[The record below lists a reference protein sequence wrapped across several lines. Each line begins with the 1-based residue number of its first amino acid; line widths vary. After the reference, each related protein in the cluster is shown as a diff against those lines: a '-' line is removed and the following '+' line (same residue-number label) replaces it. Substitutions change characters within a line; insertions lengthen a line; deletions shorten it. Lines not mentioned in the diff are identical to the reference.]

1 MDELVFNNKKVI
13 LEIAKAMGFL
23 LVEDLWDDEGY
34 LTFQL
39 IGELHE
45 KELTLTWNKDEHI
58 SHNFAVASKIL
69 FRAGQKAKFYQ
80 ISTLPYIAL

>member
-1 MDELVFNNKKVI
+1 MQELVFNDKKVI

-58 SHNFAVASKIL
+58 TQNFSVAAKIL
-69 FRAGQKAKFYQ
+69 FKAGQKAKFYQ

>member
-1 MDELVFNNKKVI
+1 MQELVFNDKKVI
-13 LEIAKAMGFL
+13 LEIAKSMGFF

-58 SHNFAVASKIL
+58 SHNLAVASKN
-69 FRAGQKAKFYQ
+69 
-80 ISTLPYIAL
+80 SV